1 VNRWMTVLSAVST
14 FAIIGF
20 GNRPP
25 MPVKVTKA
33 PGQHGSQATWPAR
46 DPNIL
51 RILKAL

>member
-1 VNRWMTVLSAVST
+1 MTVLSAVST

-25 MPVKVTKA
+25 ITPMKPTKA
-33 PGQHGSQATWPAR
+33 PAQHGRETTWPVR